1 MIQPISLGVDFVDME
16 LAKGFEL
23 GNQLKIAK
31 KIANGEEW
39 QIYFTNQKSR
49 VLVVTGNLFEK
60 WTSVGIIEA
69 GIFQSFSINGHY
81 YHFLLSPLNNIIEPI
96 ETALSPSNKVDAI
109 SFAVAMRETRRIL
122 AKASFHDAIYVE
134 RYSRLLPT
142 WTIAPFVPDDIVL
155 GTWLTG
161 GVEISINSFKRL
173 SGILSWLSSEALKDI
188 IRAAGIPVAV
198 RASDCNNSNQDRTAE
213 TERFLLPG
221 RDALAMFIN
230 EYVIDIVKNPEK
242 YKLLG
247 VDFPAAILLY
257 GPPGS
262 GKTFAAEK
270 LVDFLDWPSF
280 RIESGSIGSAFI
292 HETSKKISEVFDK
305 AISAAPSIV
314 IIDEMESF
322 LSTRN
327 SSGHNLHHTEEVG
340 EFLRRIPQAR
350 ENKVLIIAMTNM
362 LDCIDPAVLRKG
374 RFDHIVEV
382 DMPSYEEVSSL
393 ITSLLKSI
401 PADTDIKVE
410 KKKKKLTG
418 RAMSDVTYVVREAGR
433 IAAKL
438 NKTSVDRLCVDTAL
452 SSLPERKNT
461 DRRIGFAADTQGG

>member
-1 MIQPISLGVDFVDME
+1 MIQPISLGADFMDME

-31 KIANGEEW
+31 QIANGEEW
-39 QIYFTNQKSR
+39 QIYVTNQKSR
-49 VLVVTGNLFEK
+49 VLVVTGNLFDK
-60 WTSVGIIEA
+60 WTSVGIVEA
-69 GIFQSFSINGHY
+69 GVFQTFSINGYY
-81 YHFLLSPLNNIIEPI
+81 YHFLFSPMNNIIEPI
-96 ETALSPSNKVDAI
+96 ETASSPSNKVDAI

-122 AKASFHDAIYVE
+122 ADASFHDAIYVE

-142 WTIAPFVPDDIVL
+142 WTITPSVTDDIVL

-161 GVEISINSFKRL
+161 GVAISVNTFRRL
-173 SGILSWLSSEALKDI
+173 NGILSWLSSEALKDI
-188 IRAAGIPVAV
+188 VRAAGLPIAGEE
-198 RASDCNNSNQDRTAE
+198 SDCNTSNHDTTNASG
-213 TERFLLPG
+213 RFLLPG

-230 EYVIDIVKNPEK
+230 DHVIDIVKNPEK

-262 GKTFAAEK
+262 GKTYAAEK

-305 AISAAPSIV
+305 AINTAPSIV

-327 SSGHNLHHTEEVG
+327 SSDHNLHHTEEVG

-350 ENKVLIIAMTNM
+350 ENSVLIIAMTNM

-382 DMPSYEEVSSL
+382 GMPSFEEVSAL
-393 ITSLLKSI
+393 LASLLSSI
-401 PADTDIKVE
+401 PADKDIKIE
-410 KKKKKLTG
+410 DMADKLAG

-438 NKTSVDRLCVDTAL
+438 NKTCVDQLCVVTAL
-452 SSLPERKNT
+452 SSLPQSKNT
-461 DRRIGFAADTQGG
+461 NRRIGFAADTQGG